1 MGIWNDRTG
10 GRPFRLTA
18 CAASALLGCGILVLP
33 AAVRAQSV
41 NANQSA
47 TDDTSLSDTLPANA
61 ATAGSSSTGS
71 TVSSKTPKAATQST
85 SDDSN
90 TPLNPRLRL
99 DGTDAETTGSIL
111 DDDLRRLNTRET
123 NVDNAN
129 ARQKPDR
136 DDAQGIQLGTFTL
149 RPSVNQS
156 VNYEKQRTGSTND
169 EDRSYLQT
177 DLNGTLTSDWDR
189 HSLTVKGEGVWQK
202 NLSGTGEEKPT
213 IDINADLRLDLP
225 ADTTAHVT
233 AGYQF
238 FREDTDDPNAIAG
251 ASKQSAVNQFD
262 GGLSIER
269 DFGLL
274 RGTTALALTRTV
286 YSNATLSDGT
296 EVNLSDRNQTAGTWR
311 GRIGYE
317 LSPAIIPFVETD
329 LGRTLYD
336 ESRDSAGYARSNHGY
351 GGKVG
356 VEVDLGDKL
365 KGELGIGYQR
375 TEFEDSRLSA
385 IDSPTIDG
393 NVAWSP
399 QRGTDVNIGFST
411 SVQPSTTAGDSGYV
425 AYQLTSTVAHQL
437 RDNLTGKL
445 TGGTTW
451 RDYPSNSVFGDET
464 VYDIGTG
471 LAWGINRYFDLT
483 GDIGYELTSRKTG
496 DDTRQFTAG
505 IGITAKR

>member
-33 AAVRAQSV
+33 DAASSQSLYS
-41 NANQSA
+41 NQSA
-47 TDDTSLSDTLPANA
+47 TDDTSLSDTLPGNT
-61 ATAGSSSTGS
+61 ATGGSSSTGS
-71 TVSSKTPKAATQST
+71 ATSTKTSKAATQST

-90 TPLNPRLRL
+90 APLNPRLRL
-99 DGTDAETTGSIL
+99 DGTDAQTTGSIL
-111 DDDLRRLNTRET
+111 DDDLRRLNARET
-123 NVDNAN
+123 TVDNLN
-129 ARQKPDR
+129 AKQHPDR
-136 DDAQGIQLGTFTL
+136 DDAQGIPIGTFTL

-156 VNYEKQRTGSTND
+156 INYEKQTTGSVDD

-189 HSLTVKGEGVWQK
+189 HSLTIKGDGVWQK
-202 NLSGTGEEKPT
+202 NISGTGEEKPT
-213 IDINADLRLDLP
+213 VDINADLRLDLP
-225 ADTTAHVT
+225 SDTTAHVT

-238 FREDTDDPNAIAG
+238 FREDTDDPNAIAN

-262 GGLSIER
+262 GGFSIER

-274 RGTTALALTRTV
+274 RGTTAVALTRTI

-317 LSPAIIPFVETD
+317 LSPAIIPFIEAD

-336 ESRDSAGYARSNHGY
+336 QHLDSDGYARSNHGY

-356 VEVDLGDKL
+356 VEVDLGEKL

-375 TEFEDSRLSA
+375 TEFEDSRLEA

-393 NVAWSP
+393 NIAWSP

-411 SVQPSTTAGDSGYV
+411 TVEPSTAAGDSGYV
-425 AYQLTSTVAHQL
+425 AYQLTNTINHQL

-445 TGGTTW
+445 TGGITW
-451 RDYPSNSVFGDET
+451 RDYPSNSTFDDET

-483 GDIGYELTSRKTG
+483 GDLGYELTSRKTG
-496 DDTRQFTAG
+496 DDTQQFIAG
-505 IGITAKR
+505 IGIAAKR